1 MCQSGAVQ
9 SLPPIIYTRQKLY
22 FEFSSGRFDIH
33 PNFHLSSTEVGFW
46 IFYFFKEAPCYQTG
60 SCLVFF
66 CVQRATRSVSK
77 SSPGQRQHM
86 DFLPMSPQLIP
97 GCSGSLGAAGHPPHG
112 PHGFLWALTAGIV
125 APAFIQVWGCN
136 RGVRTSHG
144 GEGCVPGGKAHQ
156 VIRTQQSLDHRV
168 LTANFLCGHRQAMGC
183 SLSQFTSRRSG

>member
-1 MCQSGAVQ
+1 M
-9 SLPPIIYTRQKLY
+9 LPNRILLSFFLCTKGNKKCFQELTRPKAAHG
-22 FEFSSGRFDIH
+22 FSPH
-33 PNFHLSSTEVGFW
+33 
-46 IFYFFKEAPCYQTG
+46 
-60 SCLVFF
+60 
-66 CVQRATRSVSK
+66 
-77 SSPGQRQHM
+77 GQ
-86 DFLPMSPQLIP
+86 LPMSPQLIP

-112 PHGFLWALTAGIV
+112 PHGFLQALTAGIV